1 MYVILC
7 LIQRSR
13 GRSAHLQS
21 PNPQNIQIYTMPSRT
36 PDTLLGQTA
45 VPGMELRAHGEG
57 YTTEADFRIK
67 DVGHVK
73 VCGFG

>member
-1 MYVILC
+1 
-7 LIQRSR
+7 
-13 GRSAHLQS
+13 
-21 PNPQNIQIYTMPSRT
+21 MPSRT